1 MGNAPPNASST
12 QSPSSQ
18 QQQGGYS
25 SSSGSNRGPQQPM
38 IPNIHNAPPHI
49 QNAAYHHQHHH
60 NPYVSSATT
69 AQQQQ
74 QQQQYSYMSTG
85 GGSTQQQQQHQQ
97 QQQQQL
103 KFHYGQQQQQHRR
116 SASDASMAD
125 VGMDSAVVST
135 GSTGAHQQQYHQ
147 YSSESALMGGAVG
160 PSTTHPPGGSTM
172 GSPMSSNSTASAA
185 AANSAT
191 TATSSNSNNAITTS
205 SRGGGF
211 VMVEEEDTVPTVF
224 RWEHGGRQVYITGT
238 FNDWS
243 RQIPMHRSGNDFTY
257 IHNLRK
263 GKHAFKFI
271 VDDEWRFAPD
281 QPTVADIEGR
291 INNFIDVSDFKPYT
305 GDRHFEDHLLDGTSA
320 AASVACTATTPTSTA
335 PGVSTTTTAA
345 ISHDTIRKDGITP
358 ANDGE
363 TTDDDILLTSP
374 KGPSAIS
381 ATGTTT
387 TAKGEAAAGT
397 VLVMDKEDELFKQTM
412 PDLDEYTKEPPPL
425 PPHLRHIILNKAP
438 SLTDTAALPVPQH
451 VALNHLY
458 CTAIK
463 DNMMV
468 LGVTQRYKT
477 KFVTTVYYSP
487 CD

>member
-1 MGNAPPNASST
+1 MGNAPPNASS
-12 QSPSSQ
+12 QSTPSQSYSSHSNKQ
-18 QQQGGYS
+18 QQQ
-25 SSSGSNRGPQQPM
+25 QQH
-38 IPNIHNAPPHI
+38 PNVHNAPPNV
-49 QNAAYHHQHHH
+49 QNSASGYH
-60 NPYVSSATT
+60 NPYAAYST
-69 AQQQQ
+69 APQQQQ
-74 QQQQYSYMSTG
+74 QQQQHPQQQGYNSTA
-85 GGSTQQQQQHQQ
+85 QQQQMRSHYMQQ
-97 QQQQQL
+97 QP
-103 KFHYGQQQQQHRR
+103 QQHRR
-116 SASDASMAD
+116 STSDSSMAD
-125 VGMDSAVVST
+125 VGNETVVGSSSAAHYHHSLNSLTANNSHHV
-135 GSTGAHQQQYHQ
+135 GSTTNTNMPKSY
-147 YSSESALMGGAVG
+147 
-160 PSTTHPPGGSTM
+160 
-172 GSPMSSNSTASAA
+172 
-185 AANSAT
+185 
-191 TATSSNSNNAITTS
+191 
-205 SRGGGF
+205 
-211 VMVEEEDTVPTVF
+211 VEEEDMVPTVF

-305 GDRHFEDHLLDGTSA
+305 GDRHFEDHLLDGTS
-320 AASVACTATTPTSTA
+320 SSIY
-335 PGVSTTTTAA
+335 TTTT
-345 ISHDTIRKDGITP
+345 
-358 ANDGE
+358 
-363 TTDDDILLTSP
+363 
-374 KGPSAIS
+374 
-381 ATGTTT
+381 TTT
-387 TAKGEAAAGT
+387 TITAEGGGGPPNSSTADEDQTKETT
-397 VLVMDKEDELFKQTM
+397 VNTTTTSVAIDKEEDLFQQTM

-487 CD
+487 CE